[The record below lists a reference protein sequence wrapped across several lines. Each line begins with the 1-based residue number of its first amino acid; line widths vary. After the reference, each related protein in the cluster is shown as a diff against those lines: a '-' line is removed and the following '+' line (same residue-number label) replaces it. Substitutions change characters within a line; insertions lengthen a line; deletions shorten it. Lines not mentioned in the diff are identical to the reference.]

1 MTDNIINSFIFKDKN
16 AEKDIYN
23 YIKFRYDKSIE
34 INNVK
39 NELSKLIKNNIIFL
53 HNDNHYIL
61 SKIGNVVLN
70 DNVYYYSRI
79 IVSFFKK
86 YNSIHNKKYKLTEI
100 REEQQRFRKFL
111 IENKKPK
118 CIICDKKLPLCL
130 LETAH
135 IKPRFLL
142 KFNEINDINIVE
154 LMCRYCHKIYD
165 DGLLSICDGLL
176 QVSNILNTY
185 DLNYNEN
192 KFIYSYTLENKKYFN
207 FHYKYIYRYN

>member
-1 MTDNIINSFIFKDKN
+1 MNDNIINSFIFKDKN
-16 AEKDIYN
+16 TEKDIYN

-34 INNVK
+34 INNIR

-53 HNDNHYIL
+53 HNDNNYVL
-61 SKIGNVVLN
+61 SNIGNVVLN
-70 DNVYYYSRI
+70 DNIYYYSRI
-79 IVSFFKK
+79 IASFFKK
-86 YNSIHNKKYKLTEI
+86 YNSKYNKKYKLTEI
-100 REEQQRFRKFL
+100 REEQQKFRKYL
-111 IENKKPK
+111 IENRKHK
-118 CIICDKKLPLCL
+118 CIICDKTLPLCL

-154 LMCRYCHKIYD
+154 LMCRYCHKLYD
-165 DGLLSICDGLL
+165 DGLLSICDGFL
-176 QVSNILNTY
+176 QVSKGLNTY